1 MADDGMRR
9 GNTRG
14 LKPSFV
20 WNDSTRVTLPNVAL
34 TVVDCEM
41 IKESFSFAETA
52 RGPLQ
57 PPPCLTTNKN
67 NVHEPGYM
75 YSRNQRQSS
84 SFS

>member
-34 TVVDCEM
+34 TVVGCEM
-41 IKESFSFAETA
+41 KESFSFAETA
-52 RGPLQ
+52 RGPLH
-57 PPPCLTTNKN
+57 PPPYLTTKIIK
-67 NVHEPGYM
+67 M
-75 YSRNQRQSS
+75 SRGI
-84 SFS
+84 

>member
-41 IKESFSFAETA
+41 IKESFSFAETP

-57 PPPCLTTNKN
+57 PPPCLNTQN
-67 NVHEPGYM
+67 NNFHEPR

>member
-1 MADDGMRR
+1 MADDEMRR

-57 PPPCLTTNKN
+57 PPPCLTTNNN
-67 NVHEPGYM
+67 NVHEPR